1 MQNIQ
6 ILQKEDMKKAILVST
21 RPMDVYEQMACDE
34 VMCETM
40 PEKYI
45 LRFFNWKKPGITFG
59 FAQRYKNIIETLN
72 ERQKSFDIT
81 RRPTG
86 GGVVIHET
94 DITFSFI
101 FYSPEEFN
109 PKKTYEIIHSAIF
122 EEYIENG
129 INIDIANIS
138 NSNYNINNP
147 IMECFRKPVDMDLL
161 YNGKKVLGGAIRKFS
176 DYILYQASLQ
186 FENAR
191 NEFKKHSEIIM
202 RGISKRFNLNFYNF
216 ELNDIYYTLVNT
228 KKQEKYIDKNWI
240 ERI

>member
-1 MQNIQ
+1 MNKGIIVLTNQF
-6 ILQKEDMKKAILVST
+6 
-21 RPMDVYEQMACDE
+21 DVYEQMACDE

-86 GGVVIHET
+86 GGLVIHET

-109 PKKTYEIIHSAIF
+109 PKKTYDIIHSAIF
-122 EEYIENG
+122 EEYRENG

-147 IMECFRKPVDMDLL
+147 IMECFKKPVDMDLL
-161 YNGKKVLGGAIRKFS
+161 YNGKKVLGGALRKFS
-176 DYILYQASLQ
+176 DYMLYQASLQ

-191 NEFKKHSEIIM
+191 NDFEKHSKIITKGLSKKFNIEFK
-202 RGISKRFNLNFYNF
+202 NF
-216 ELNDIYYTLVNT
+216 ELNKDYYSIIN
-228 KKQEKYIDKNWI
+228 KKKEEKYINKTWI

>member
-1 MQNIQ
+1 MNNGIIVLTNQF
-6 ILQKEDMKKAILVST
+6 
-21 RPMDVYEQMACDE
+21 DVYEQMACDE

-86 GGVVIHET
+86 GGLVIHET

-109 PKKTYEIIHSAIF
+109 PKKTYDIIHSAIF
-122 EEYIENG
+122 EEYRENG
-129 INIDIANIS
+129 INIDIANVS

-147 IMECFRKPVDMDLL
+147 IMECFKKPVDMDLL
-161 YNGKKVLGGAIRKFS
+161 YNGKKVLGGALRKFS
-176 DYILYQASLQ
+176 DYMLYQASLQ

-191 NEFKKHSEIIM
+191 NDFEKHSKIITKGLSKKFNIEFK
-202 RGISKRFNLNFYNF
+202 NF
-216 ELNDIYYTLVNT
+216 ELNKDYYSIIS
-228 KKQEKYIDKNWI
+228 KKKEEKYINKTWI